1 MLSQRLVIP
10 VLALVALVAL
20 VIPAAATTTTYSD
33 PTAFNTATQSLF
45 FTQVDFN
52 TAIYSSGT
60 GFTDASGAVF
70 ADILNSNGNLVVS
83 SSCANTCAPNGQL
96 KDTGTNGFAITLPNN
111 IYAFAFYL
119 SAGGSV
125 NITFYGNGVYSN
137 TPLSSPSTPTF
148 FGATTSAPI
157 TGFVITGP
165 SIIIDDFQISSG
177 AGTQAA
183 EAAPFILIGTGL
195 VLLRLLGQR
204 WLRLRTS

>member
-10 VLALVALVAL
+10 VLALVALV
-20 VIPAAATTTTYSD
+20 IPAAATTTTYPGD
-33 PTAFNTATQSLF
+33 PTGFNNATQSLF

-96 KDTGTNGFAITLPNN
+96 KDTGTNGFAITLPSN

-137 TPLSSPSTPTF
+137 TSLSSPSTPTF

-157 TGFVITGP
+157 T
-165 SIIIDDFQISSG
+165 
-177 AGTQAA
+177 
-183 EAAPFILIGTGL
+183 
-195 VLLRLLGQR
+195 
-204 WLRLRTS
+204 